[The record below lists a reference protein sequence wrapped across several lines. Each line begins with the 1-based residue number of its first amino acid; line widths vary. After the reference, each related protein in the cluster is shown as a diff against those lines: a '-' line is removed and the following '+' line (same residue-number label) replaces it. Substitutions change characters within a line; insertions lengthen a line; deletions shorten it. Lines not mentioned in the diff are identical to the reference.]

1 MRIARF
7 RTSAGTRAFGVV
19 TGDEVVRLDRRV
31 PSFEALLGA
40 PIGPEPND
48 ERIGLRDV
56 VLEPP
61 LGDHAKV
68 LCAGMNYAA
77 HATESGRDVLK
88 QPTFFLRFP
97 DSFVGAGVPVVR
109 PTDEESLDW
118 EGEIAVVIGHAGR
131 RIAEADAWDHVAGV
145 TAMAE
150 NSVRDWQLH
159 STQATAGKNWAASGS
174 LGPWITT
181 LDEAGRGPWTLT
193 TRLNGEP
200 VQHDSTDHLV
210 FAIPRLIAYVSAF
223 TPLRAG
229 DVIATGTPKGI
240 GLRMDPPRFLRPGD
254 RLEVEVSGMGVL
266 ANGVVDEQLTT
277 AGGAR

>member
-1 MRIARF
+1 MKIARF
-7 RTSAGTRAFGVV
+7 RTPAGTRAFGVV
-19 TGDEVVRLDRRV
+19 TGDEVARLDRRV
-31 PSFEALLGA
+31 VSFEALLGDPVA
-40 PIGPEPND
+40 PEPDD
-48 ERIGLRDV
+48 ERLSARDV
-56 VLEPP
+56 VFEPP

-77 HATESGRDVLK
+77 HATESGRDVLEH
-88 QPTFFLRFP
+88 PTFFLRFP
-97 DSFVGAGVPVVR
+97 DSFVGTGVPVVR

-118 EGEIAVVIGHAGR
+118 EGEIAVVIGRPGR

-174 LGPWITT
+174 LGPWLTT

-193 TRLNGEP
+193 TRLNGAQ
-200 VQHDSTDHLV
+200 VQHDSTDHLLFDV
-210 FAIPRLIAYVSAF
+210 PHLIAYISAF

-254 RLEVEVSGMGVL
+254 QLEVEVSAVGVL
-266 ANGVVDEQLTT
+266 VNGVVDEQLATS
-277 AGGAR
+277 GGPR

>member
-7 RTSAGTRAFGVV
+7 RTSAGMHTFGAVM
-19 TGDEVVRLDRRV
+19 GDEVVRLDRRA

-40 PIGPEPND
+40 PIAPDPHD
-48 ERIGLRDV
+48 QRLSTRDV
-56 VLEPP
+56 VFEPP

-77 HATESGRDVLK
+77 HATESGRDVSEH
-88 QPTFFLRFP
+88 PTFFLRFP
-97 DSFVGAGVPVVR
+97 DSFVGTGVPVVR
-109 PTDEESLDW
+109 PADEESLDW
-118 EGEIAVVIGHAGR
+118 EGEIAIVIGRAGR
-131 RIAEADAWDHVAGV
+131 RIATADAWDHVAGV

-159 STQATAGKNWAASGS
+159 STQATAGKNWAASGA
-174 LGPWITT
+174 LGPWLTT

-193 TRLNGEP
+193 TRLNDEQ
-200 VQHDSTDHLV
+200 VQHDSSDHLV
-210 FAIPRLIAYVSAF
+210 FDVPRLIAYASAF

-229 DVIATGTPKGI
+229 DVIATGTPEGI

-254 RLEVEVSGMGVL
+254 ELEVEVSGVGVL
-266 ANGVVDEQLTT
+266 ANGVVDEPLAAT
-277 AGGAR
+277 GGTG